1 MMLAAHSPAATV
13 RREEGTPCPRR
24 FDFERDAFDFA
35 NELVWEYRFD
45 DVTGAVTFRRR
56 QPKPAYTHRCF
67 VLTRAGRLF
76 LYHARFE
83 PGQPAVD
90 TSSYRRLIRQVL
102 AGNARR
108 PSPMAQQVVIPGFT
122 SLRAFSRKHEV
133 LLKAECGGAWRSY
146 VLRSHWRMVFPI
158 SRAHQARTAADL
170 QTTLA
175 RGESPIVHLVV
186 FPRLTMN
193 HGMILFDCRATRE
206 GVEFLAYDP
215 NIPQSPAQLT
225 YNAEQQTF
233 LLPANPYW
241 AGGPLDVIEIYRGWF
256 L

>member
-1 MMLAAHSPAATV
+1 MLAAHSPAATV
-13 RREEGTPCPRR
+13 GREEGTPCPRR

-35 NELVWEYRFD
+35 NELVWEYLFD
-45 DVTGAVTFRRR
+45 RAIGTVAIRRR
-56 QPKPAYTHRCF
+56 EPKPAYTHRCF
-67 VLTRAGRLF
+67 VLTRAARLF

-90 TSSYRRLIRQVL
+90 ASVCRGLIRQVL
-102 AGNARR
+102 ARSPR
-108 PSPMAQQVVIPGFT
+108 QSSPSRTQVVIPGFA
-122 SLRAFSRKHEV
+122 SLREFSRKHDA

-158 SRAHQARTAADL
+158 SRVHQARTAADL
-170 QTTLA
+170 QTALA
-175 RGESPIVHLVV
+175 REESPIVHLVV

-225 YNAEQQTF
+225 YNTKQQTF

-241 AGGPLDVIEIYRGWF
+241 AGGSLDVIEIYRSWF

>member
-1 MMLAAHSPAATV
+1 MMLAANGPAATV
-13 RREEGTPCPRR
+13 SCENGNLFPRR

-35 NELVWEYRFD
+35 NELVWEYLFD

-67 VLTRAGRLF
+67 VLTRAARLF

-83 PGQPAVD
+83 AGQPAVD
-90 TSSYRRLIRQVL
+90 ASVHRRLIRQVL
-102 AGNARR
+102 AR
-108 PSPMAQQVVIPGFT
+108 SPRQSSPAPAQVVIPGFT
-122 SLRAFSRKHEV
+122 SLRDFSRKHEA

-158 SRAHQARTAADL
+158 SRAHQARTAAAL
-170 QTTLA
+170 QAELA
-175 RGESPIVHLVV
+175 RGGSPIAHLVV

-193 HGMILFDCRATRE
+193 HGMVLFDCRTT
-206 GVEFLAYDP
+206 GGGLEFDAYDP
-215 NIPQSPAQLT
+215 NMPQAPARLT
-225 YNAEQQTF
+225 YNVEQQKF
-233 LLPANPYW
+233 HLPANSYW